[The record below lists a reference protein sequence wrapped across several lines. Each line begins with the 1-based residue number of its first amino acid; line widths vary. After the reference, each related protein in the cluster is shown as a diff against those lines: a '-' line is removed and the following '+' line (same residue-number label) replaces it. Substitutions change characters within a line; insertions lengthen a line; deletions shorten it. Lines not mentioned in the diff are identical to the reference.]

1 MIKEEVAVN
10 IYARWYHLLQNK
22 GRGAT
27 LKPIRSLEDFALD
40 EIHELIYLLQE
51 RMKAIRKSE

>member
-27 LKPIRSLEDFALD
+27 LKPIRSLEVFTL
-40 EIHELIYLLQE
+40 EELHELVWLLHE
-51 RMKAIRKSE
+51 RLKGIERN

>member
-27 LKPIRSLEDFALD
+27 LKPIKSLEAFTPEEL
-40 EIHELIYLLQE
+40 HELRWLLHE
-51 RMKAIRKSE
+51 RLKSVERK